1 VIVVF
6 DFFAGIGGLPRAM
19 ELAKMKVASL
29 VVIEIDADCRR
40 LHRRRWP
47 GCHCISDIKSL
58 TKKEMLR
65 LVKRIPGVTV
75 KALFHEGAFG

>member
-1 VIVVF
+1 
-6 DFFAGIGGLPRAM
+6 
-19 ELAKMKVASL
+19 MKVASL

-58 TKKEMLR
+58 TKKEMVK
-65 LVKRIPGVTV
+65 LVKRIPGVAGIV
-75 KALFHEGAFG
+75 AGGGSLCQGL